1 MFGQGTEERAVVHED
16 RVCSLMF
23 HPELGHIVASGAING
38 KIRIVNTMGGSAE
51 CIARGEEM
59 VTSAT
64 WNTTGDALA
73 VGCDGGTLR
82 VFRALDLREVKK
94 ALNALHWKP
103 GRFCYCTAWS
113 LKHFG

>member
-1 MFGQGTEERAVVHED
+1 MFGQGTEERAVAHED

-82 VFRALDLREVKK
+82 VFYFQPKTNFQSFGSERSQKSSGRIALETR
-94 ALNALHWKP
+94 
-103 GRFCYCTAWS
+103 
-113 LKHFG
+113 